1 MGKVINLVRVF
12 VAGLLLAVLAA
23 CAATYADHGYVPTD
37 GELTQVHVG
46 DAREAVAKTIGR
58 PSVEGMVKDNVW
70 YYVQSRWRFY
80 GPVKPKEVSRQV
92 VAISFTPAGK
102 VANIE
107 RFGLERGEV
116 VVISQR
122 VTTSTVKGVGLLQQL
137 FTDLGR
143 FDPGQFFKKTN

>member
-1 MGKVINLVRVF
+1 MVKVINLVRVT

-23 CAATYADHGYVPTD
+23 CAATYVDHGYVPAD
-37 GELTQVHVG
+37 DELALVHVG
-46 DAREAVAKTIGR
+46 DSRDTVTKTIGR
-58 PSVEGMVKDNVW
+58 PSVEGMVKADAW
-70 YYVQSRWRFY
+70 YYVQSRWRHF
-80 GPVKPKEVSRQV
+80 GPVKPKEVNRQV

-137 FTDLGR
+137 FSDLGR
-143 FDPGQFFKKTN
+143 FDPGKFLQKSN